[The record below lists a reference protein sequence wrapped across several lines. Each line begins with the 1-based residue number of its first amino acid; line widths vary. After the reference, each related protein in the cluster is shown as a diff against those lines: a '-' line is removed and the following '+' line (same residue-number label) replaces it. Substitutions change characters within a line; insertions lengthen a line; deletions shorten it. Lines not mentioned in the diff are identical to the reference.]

1 MPFVHAN
8 MMMKPSQGLF
18 FPPAGPNAGGKSVY
32 IRTLG
37 VLAVL
42 AQIGSFVP
50 AESAQLPVFDSVA
63 ARIGAG
69 DK

>member
-1 MPFVHAN
+1 
-8 MMMKPSQGLF
+8 
-18 FPPAGPNAGGKSVY
+18 VY

-42 AQIGSFVP
+42 AQMGSYVP
-50 AESAQLPVFDSVA
+50 AESAQLPVFDCVA

-69 DK
+69 DKCVGGR